1 VGQETINAIQ
11 ATNHKHNDFQG
22 PHHVSTMPADPENIA
37 LCKRTFAEYGKQ
49 TPLVVSSHGLIYREE
64 ECLDSGPEDCRISDS
79 RVGEMDTPIKDLVA
93 AGGDLEHIK
102 SMICELSDE
111 LHPLF
116 HENEKFCLDPT
127 YASILKLTKGT
138 PGYRELSWAPPL
150 ENVVLR
156 AIMQLTSRIINVRPC
171 VPGLPP

>member
-1 VGQETINAIQ
+1 MCQRYQLT
-11 ATNHKHNDFQG
+11 
-22 PHHVSTMPADPENIA
+22 PENIA

-64 ECLDSGPEDCRISDS
+64 ECLDSGSEDDAKDCRLLDS
-79 RVGEMDTPIKDLVA
+79 RVSEMDTPIKDLVA

-102 SMICELSDE
+102 SMVCELSNE

-116 HENEKFCLDPT
+116 HENNICACKHENEKFCLDPT
-127 YASILKLTKGT
+127 YASILELTKGI

-150 ENVVLR
+150 ENVMLR
-156 AIMQLTSRIINVRPC
+156 AIMQLTSRIITDKDT
-171 VPGLPP
+171 LPFWAGNHQSL